1 MITNIEELLAEEFN
15 LRHFIQHTSSDSFHD
30 PKASK
35 KKLLVDVMKGIE
47 MWKRRM
53 IEEIIDHYA
62 NTKETD
68 IKE

>member
-1 MITNIEELLAEEFN
+1 MITNIEELLAEDFN
-15 LRHFIQHTSSDSFHD
+15 LRHFIQHTSSDSFYD

-35 KKLLVDVMKGIE
+35 KKLLADVMKGIE
-47 MWKRRM
+47 MWKGHM
-53 IEEIIDHYA
+53 IEEIIEHYA